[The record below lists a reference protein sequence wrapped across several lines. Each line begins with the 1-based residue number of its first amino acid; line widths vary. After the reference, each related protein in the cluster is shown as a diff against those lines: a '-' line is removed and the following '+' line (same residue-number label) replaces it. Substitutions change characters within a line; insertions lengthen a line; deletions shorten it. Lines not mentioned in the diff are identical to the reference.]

1 MKYLLPVLISL
12 LLVTKAC
19 SSQPGPDE
27 HIYWVNSTEVPCV
40 GVAPTN
46 CLQVFKGEILDPS
59 EWEFFHAPI
68 EGFEFI
74 PGYVYKLLVREETL
88 AEEEVPADASSI
100 RYTLVKILQKDK
112 DMRLVLNDIWM
123 LEILNGKVLKAGTDT
138 EHSERPRLEIRV
150 GEMKYSGNDGC
161 NNYFGGIIEIGESSL
176 RFGIG
181 AGTRR
186 MCPDMQ
192 VADAFNRTLPEVNSY
207 EVDGIKLHLFDADG
221 TELMQFQRMDQ

>member
-1 MKYLLPVLISL
+1 MKFIIPVVFSL
-12 LLVTKAC
+12 VLSANAC

-27 HIYWVNSTEVPCV
+27 HIYWVNSTKVPCV

-68 EGFEFI
+68 EGFEFET
-74 PGYVYKLLVREETL
+74 GYVYKLLVREEKL
-88 AEEEVPADASSI
+88 AEEELPADASSI
-100 RYTLVKILQKDK
+100 RFTLVKILQKEK
-112 DMRLVLNDIWM
+112 DNRLVLNDIWV
-123 LEILNGKVLKAGTDT
+123 LEILNGKVIKAGANT
-138 EHSERPRLEIRV
+138 ELSERPRLEIHV
-150 GEMKYSGNDGC
+150 GEMKYDGTDGC
-161 NNYFGGIIEIGESSL
+161 NNYFGGIIELGEARL

-192 VADAFNRTLPEVNSY
+192 VADEFNRTLPLVNSY
-207 EVDGIKLHLFDADG
+207 QVKDLKLQLFDADG
-221 TELMQFQRMDQ
+221 NEVMQFQKTD